1 MTANEHGK
9 PQGAGRYLFWGTAS
23 ALLAAFIAWSF
34 VPAAVPVDLGAVER
48 GAMAVRV
55 DGEGRTRVRDV
66 YAVSA
71 PAAGVLLRV
80 EAQPGDPVQAGK
92 TLLAVIEPADPSIL
106 DQRSRAEGAAT
117 VQAAEDALILAEAEV
132 DRAKAELAFAGSE
145 LTRAVQLRRKETV
158 SQRALDMA
166 ELEVA
171 TREAAVKS
179 GEATVKVRQHEL
191 ESARAHL
198 ITPTSRSG
206 NDGDCCVALTA
217 PVDGQVLRVMIKSE
231 CLVQAGVT
239 LMEVGD
245 PGALEVVVDLLT
257 SDAARLSKGA
267 DVVITNW
274 GGEDLQGR
282 VRLIEPS
289 GYTKVSVLGIEE
301 QRVDVIVDITSPVP
315 KALGHGFRV
324 EVGIMEWAAV
334 DVVKAPMSALFRV
347 GDGWAVIVVD
357 DRDARLG
364 KVQVGHTNR
373 EFGEV
378 LAGLN
383 VGDLVVLH
391 PSDRVTDGARITPRA
406 E

>member
-1 MTANEHGK
+1 MTQEGHPNRH
-9 PQGAGRYLFWGTAS
+9 GAGRYLFWGVAS

-34 VPAAVPVDLGAVER
+34 VPAAVPVDLGTVER
-48 GAMAVRV
+48 GAMTVRV
-55 DGEGRTRVRDV
+55 EGEGRTRVRDV

-71 PAAGVLLRV
+71 PAAGVLLRI
-80 EAQPGDPVQAGK
+80 EAQPGDPVKAGQ
-92 TLLAVIEPADPSIL
+92 TLLAIIEPADPTIL

-117 VQAAEDALILAEAEV
+117 VQAAEDALTLAESEV
-132 DRAKAELAFAGSE
+132 DRAKAERAFAQSE
-145 LTRAVQLRRKETV
+145 LIRAVQLRRNGTV

-191 ESARAHL
+191 ENARARL
-198 ITPTSRSG
+198 ITPTSRNG

-231 CLVQAGVT
+231 GLVQAGAT

-257 SDAARLSKGA
+257 SDAARLTEGA
-267 DVVITNW
+267 DVVISNW

-324 EVGIMEWAAV
+324 EVGVLEWAAA
-334 DVVKAPMSALFRV
+334 DVLKAPMSALFRA
-347 GDGWAVIVVD
+347 GDGWAVIVMGD
-357 DRDARLG
+357 GHARLN
-364 KVQVGHTNR
+364 KVQVGHMNGQ
-373 EFGEV
+373 FGEV

-383 VGDLVVLH
+383 AGDQVVLH
-391 PSDRVTDGARITPRA
+391 PSDRVTDGARVTPRA
-406 E
+406 Q